1 MSDLVALDRVPALSE
16 GSGALPAELLSLAL
30 LLLPLG
36 QDLGV
41 LSGGL
46 TVLLGASSLERD
58 AMTLAL
64 QNDRGDEALDL
75 RGLVLGLLAFLD
87 RQGSLDDVL
96 ADIVLLA
103 QVEEPPDLGS
113 PLGSE
118 TAGDGVV
125 GEAGNLAIALLD
137 DGHREDGEVAV
148 DDAAANRLSL
158 ALTGAALTVA
168 GVALAEEEAD
178 TAVGEDTLLHGE
190 ALLVVATGD
199 PEDVALPL
207 VAEGGG
213 VHLHAHTLLI
223 EGTNLQRI
231 GLIRTYKIAASRD
244 LIKQRRDTKW

>member
-1 MSDLVALDRVPALSE
+1 MSGLVALDRVPALPE
-16 GSGALPAELLSLAL
+16 RSGALPAELLGLTL

-41 LSGGL
+41 LGGGL

-75 RGLVLGLLAFLD
+75 GGLVLLLLALLD

-103 QVEEPPDLGS
+103 QVEELLDLGS
-113 PLGSE
+113 PLGTE

-125 GEAGNLAIALLD
+125 GEAGNLALALLD
-137 DGHREDGEVAV
+137 DGHRQNGKVAV
-148 DDAAANRLSL
+148 DDAAADGLSL
-158 ALTGAALTVA
+158 ALTGAALAVA
-168 GVALAEEEAD
+168 RVALAEQESD
-178 TAVGEDTLLHGE
+178 TTVGEDTLLHGE
-190 ALLVVATGD
+190 ALLVVASGD

-207 VAEGGG
+207 VAEGGS
-213 VHLHAHTLLI
+213 VDLHAHTLLI
-223 EGTNLQRI
+223 EGTNL
-231 GLIRTYKIAASRD
+231 KEEVSH
-244 LIKQRRDTKW
+244 K

>member
-1 MSDLVALDRVPALSE
+1 MSGLVALDRVPALPE
-16 GSGALPAELLSLAL
+16 RSGALPAELLGLTL

-41 LSGGL
+41 LGGGL

-75 RGLVLGLLAFLD
+75 GGLVLLLLALLD

-103 QVEEPPDLGS
+103 QVEELLDLGS
-113 PLGSE
+113 PLGTE

-125 GEAGNLAIALLD
+125 GEAGNLALALLD
-137 DGHREDGEVAV
+137 DGHRQNGKVAV
-148 DDAAANRLSL
+148 DDAAADGLSL
-158 ALTGAALTVA
+158 ALTGAALAVA
-168 GVALAEEEAD
+168 RVALAEQESD
-178 TAVGEDTLLHGE
+178 TTVGEDTLLHGE
-190 ALLVVATGD
+190 ALLVVASGD

-207 VAEGGG
+207 VAEGGS
-213 VHLHAHTLLI
+213 VDLHAHTLLI
-223 EGTNLQRI
+223 EGTNLKEEA
-231 GLIRTYKIAASRD
+231 YHK
-244 LIKQRRDTKW
+244 

>member
-1 MSDLVALDRVPALSE
+1 MSGLVALDRVPALPE
-16 GSGALPAELLSLAL
+16 RSGALPAELLGLTL

-41 LSGGL
+41 LGGGL

-75 RGLVLGLLAFLD
+75 GGLVLLLLALLD

-103 QVEEPPDLGS
+103 QVEELLDLGS
-113 PLGSE
+113 PLGTE

-125 GEAGNLAIALLD
+125 GEAGNLALALLD
-137 DGHREDGEVAV
+137 DGHRQNGKVAV
-148 DDAAANRLSL
+148 DDAAADGLSL
-158 ALTGAALTVA
+158 ALTGAALAVA
-168 GVALAEEEAD
+168 RVALAEQESD
-178 TAVGEDTLLHGE
+178 TTVGEDTLLHGE
-190 ALLVVATGD
+190 ALLVVASGD

-207 VAEGGG
+207 VAEGGS
-213 VHLHAHTLLI
+213 VDLHAHTLLI
-223 EGTNLQRI
+223 EGTNL
-231 GLIRTYKIAASRD
+231 KEEASH
-244 LIKQRRDTKW
+244 K